1 MNNPMRPTLSKHD
14 WPEDWPHEN
23 GMYYCRCIECKER
36 FIGYKRRVICKSC
49 QWDSTTKQLEYIRL
63 QFIPE
68 GKDASKEIKD
78 HNYNLR
84 QLCINLGQERYKMS
98 KFNKSVV

>member
-1 MNNPMRPTLSKHD
+1 MMKNTMHD
-14 WPEDWPHEN
+14 
-23 GMYYCRCIECKER
+23 
-36 FIGYKRRVICKSC
+36 
-49 QWDSTTKQLEYIRL
+49 WDSTTKQLEYIRL

-84 QLCINLGQERYKMS
+84 QLCINLGQERYRMV
-98 KFNKSVV
+98 KFNKSVL

>member
-1 MNNPMRPTLSKHD
+1 MNNGLTKHD
-14 WPEDWPHEN
+14 WPEDFNHDN

-49 QWDSTTKQLEYIRL
+49 YWDNTTNLLNHIKT

-68 GKDASKEIKD
+68 GKDATKGIKD
-78 HNYNLR
+78 YNRNLR
-84 QLCINLGQERYKMS
+84 LHCIEIGKERYKMA
-98 KFNKSVV
+98 KVTL